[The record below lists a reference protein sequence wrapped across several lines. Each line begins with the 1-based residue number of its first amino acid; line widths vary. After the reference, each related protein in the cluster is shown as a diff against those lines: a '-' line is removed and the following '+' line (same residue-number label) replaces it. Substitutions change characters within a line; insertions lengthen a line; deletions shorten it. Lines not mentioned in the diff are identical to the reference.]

1 MSDADT
7 CRNLSGVP
15 AAPMDRARACYE
27 CSEPVPAERPTS
39 VFCSLRCSNRNRK
52 RRHREYETVT
62 MEIDEATLDLRWQR
76 GPKHEP
82 IGVAWG
88 VLTHRDVA
96 AALLEDARLRPR
108 RKRRIPFPMRDK
120 DDANA

>member
-7 CRNLSGVP
+7 HRLSGVP
-15 AAPMDRARACYE
+15 SAPVARVRACYE

-76 GPKHEP
+76 GPIGP

-96 AALLEDARLRPR
+96 AALLEDARPRPH
-108 RKRRIPFPMRDK
+108 RKRRIPFPMRDR
-120 DDANA
+120 DDVTLEP